1 MDGDIFL
8 TLHLLEFGYLLLN
21 QLFYLVSQFSSNILI
36 NKLVYHN
43 KQYKVIT
50 LVLIMHDVN
59 RPIEEKTKGEIE
71 RKLEKM
77 GDYVKMSYLQR
88 ALQSGFSYDTRK
100 FILLKLSE
108 IYESRKMFLEAARM
122 IRSAAE
128 INTTFKNKMQDYMKA
143 VNLYIKGLDYFET
156 DRMFAQAL
164 ALASNKEKLELKG
177 NFKDFHLEQA
187 RSLLNADKRN
197 QAKIVYE
204 KILTLELDI
213 GERRELQKQLLDLYD
228 KLGLVKD
235 YYKLKKSM

>member
-1 MDGDIFL
+1 M
-8 TLHLLEFGYLLLN
+8 HE
-21 QLFYLVSQFSSNILI
+21 VS
-36 NKLVYHN
+36 
-43 KQYKVIT
+43 
-50 LVLIMHDVN
+50 
-59 RPIEEKTKGEIE
+59 RPIEEKTKGDIE
-71 RKLEKM
+71 RKLEGM

-88 ALQSGFSYDTRK
+88 ALRSGFNYDTRK

-143 VNLYIKGLDYFET
+143 VNLYIKGLDYVET

-213 GERRELQKQLLDLYD
+213 EERRELQKQLLDLYD

-235 YYKLKKSM
+235 YYKLKNSM